1 MKNYLLI
8 SKFALNITHLKMIY
22 VMNSNLVLPKFK
34 AAKHSTMELSE
45 STLNK
50 IKILKSKYASIGQDL
65 DSYLDGLIYA
75 NPLTYWDYIEVD
87 ALLSLQKPKTD
98 FPDEKIFIVYHQ
110 ITELYFSLIS
120 HEIEQICKNGKNISD
135 IGEHLGW
142 NESLNADFFIARL
155 KRVNKYF
162 EALTNSFDIMRFGME
177 REQFT
182 KFRMSLLSASGFQAA
197 SYRYIEI
204 ASTDLKYLVHEIDR
218 GRLMDADIHEQLDN
232 IYWRRGAVV
241 EATGAKTLTLADF
254 EAKYLEKF
262 HEFADEYQPMNIWKK
277 FKALSEE
284 DQGKPELVKE
294 MRELDVNVNINW
306 PLVHYRTAAHYLAQK
321 NSKEDAAESKG
332 TGGTNWQN
340 YLPPHHQ
347 KRVFYPELWSKQE
360 LNEWGKDWVEK
371 VFANSLKMDNV
382 IP

>member
-1 MKNYLLI
+1 M
-8 SKFALNITHLKMIY
+8 
-22 VMNSNLVLPKFK
+22 P
-34 AAKHSTMELSE
+34 AKHSHMELSE
-45 STLNK
+45 ATLNK
-50 IKILKSKYASIGQDL
+50 IKILKDKYASIGQDL

-120 HEIEQICKNGKNISD
+120 HEIEQICKNGKNVSD
-135 IGEHLGW
+135 IGEDLGW
-142 NESLNADFFIARL
+142 FETLDASFLVARL

-204 ASTDLKYLVHEIDR
+204 ASTDLKYLVHETKRAD
-218 GRLMDADIHEQLDN
+218 LMDSDIHEQLDN

-254 EAKYLEKF
+254 EAKYLDKF
-262 HEFADEYQPMNIWKK
+262 HDFADEYQPMNIWKK
-277 FKALSEE
+277 FKALSAE
-284 DQGKPELVKE
+284 DQARPDLIKE

-306 PLVHYRTAAHYLAQK
+306 PLVHFRTAAHYLAQK
-321 NSKEDAAESKG
+321 GGESKG

-340 YLPPHHQ
+340 YLPPHFQ
-347 KRVFYPELWSKQE
+347 KRVFYPELWSEQE
-360 LNEWGKDWVEK
+360 LNEWGKAWVDE
-371 VFANSLKMDNV
+371 VFADHLNTETQ